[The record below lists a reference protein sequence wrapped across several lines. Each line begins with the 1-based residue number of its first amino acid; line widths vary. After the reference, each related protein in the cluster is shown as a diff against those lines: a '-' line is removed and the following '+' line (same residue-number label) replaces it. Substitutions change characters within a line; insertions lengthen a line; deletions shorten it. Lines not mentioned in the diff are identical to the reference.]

1 MAINTGLPQEN
12 LTSITHALNILLADE
27 YVLFTKT
34 YNYHWN
40 ITGSNFHDLHK
51 MLEEH
56 YRELL
61 EIVDEVAERVRAL
74 GAPSFGTLAE
84 FSQHTRLPEKSGQ
97 PKAHDMLKNLLDDHE
112 SVIRSIREAM
122 KNVVTNHHDYGTENF
137 LGELLEKH
145 EKLAWML
152 RATVME

>member
-1 MAINTGLPQEN
+1 MTINTGLPNKN
-12 LTSITHALNILLADE
+12 LKQISQALNVLLADE
-27 YVLFTKT
+27 YLLFTKT

-40 ITGSNFHDLHK
+40 VQGSHFHDLHK

-97 PKAHDMLKNLLDDHE
+97 PKAKDMLKNLLADHE
-112 SVIRSIREAM
+112 SIIRSIREDM
-122 KNVVTNHHDYGTENF
+122 KDVVTTHHDYGTENF

-152 RATVME
+152 RATVTE